1 MHEPEAFVQL
11 AEMPL
16 AETFSG
22 QEDILEA
29 WSAFM
34 TLRTQAQ
41 KALEG
46 ARNAK
51 LIGKSLEAH
60 LTIYAS
66 EEVKTLLTALDSDIA
81 LLLIVSQLSLADL
94 ADAPADAVTFEGV
107 AFTVEHAVGEVCER
121 SRRIDPTTRM
131 RSYNAFVCDHSAK
144 IIEENFPEA
153 VAEGFEDSGK

>member
-1 MHEPEAFVQL
+1 
-11 AEMPL
+11 MPV
-16 AETFSG
+16 AETFSA

-41 KALEG
+41 KALEE

-51 LIGKSLEAH
+51 IIGKSLEAH

-81 LLLIVSQLSLADL
+81 LLLIVSQLTIADL
-94 ADAPADAVTFEGV
+94 AD
-107 AFTVEHAVGEVCER
+107 
-121 SRRIDPTTRM
+121 
-131 RSYNAFVCDHSAK
+131 
-144 IIEENFPEA
+144 
-153 VAEGFEDSGK
+153 